1 MACPLPSCGENTLL
15 ENQVFTI
22 FQNGLQHWAH
32 VHLMGTGGHVQHV
45 HKVLIS
51 HLKSESATKHRN
63 DPFRPNA
70 MKRVCSAF
78 TSCTDMKCY
87 TVICMQVAI
96 ISWRCA
102 KSPGLHTEW
111 NKLNVETSS
120 EILISASYKIN
131 RLWRWQVWLL
141 GVFFRTNECNLTF
154 SADSLSDIWFRGL
167 FDSLLRL
174 VDSLLSCCLPFS
186 LISWLQKSEE
196 RKLA

>member
-1 MACPLPSCGENTLL
+1 MLALTRFTPKLDPLELLLISTIIQNLTVISWKLRMLDCERTNQQTDRSDCMPLPSCGENNLL

-22 FQNGLQHWAH
+22 FKIRLQHWSH
-32 VHLMGTGGHVQHV
+32 VCLMGTFSEVQRV

-87 TVICMQVAI
+87 TVICMQVTI
-96 ISWRCA
+96 LSWRCT

-111 NKLNVETSS
+111 N
-120 EILISASYKIN
+120 
-131 RLWRWQVWLL
+131 
-141 GVFFRTNECNLTF
+141 
-154 SADSLSDIWFRGL
+154 
-167 FDSLLRL
+167 
-174 VDSLLSCCLPFS
+174 
-186 LISWLQKSEE
+186 
-196 RKLA
+196 